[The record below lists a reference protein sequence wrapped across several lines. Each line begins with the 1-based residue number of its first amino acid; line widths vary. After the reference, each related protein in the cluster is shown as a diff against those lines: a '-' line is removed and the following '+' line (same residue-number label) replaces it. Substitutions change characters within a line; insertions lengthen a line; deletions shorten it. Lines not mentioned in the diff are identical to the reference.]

1 MGITHRAVSPV
12 ILLTL
17 VVGLRLSLRAQEPA
31 RSVGELPVALQPL
44 AQHLRRLETALRY
57 LGQPPAAAEH
67 QAINDAM
74 SLADEL
80 NAVNQCWTQKA
91 SQIRAGEV
99 DDARKVGDN
108 ARAVYRQRLAEMEQ

>member
-1 MGITHRAVSPV
+1 MGITHRAVSPA

-31 RSVGELPVALQPL
+31 RSVGELPLALQPL
-44 AQHLRRLETALRY
+44 AQHLRLETALRY

-67 QAINDAM
+67 QAINDPM
-74 SLADEL
+74 SLVDEL
-80 NAVNQCWTQKA
+80 SAVNQCWTQKA

-99 DDARKVGDN
+99 DDARKVDDN
-108 ARAVYRQRLAEMEQ
+108 ARAVYRQQLTEMEQ